1 MGLSLVENTLRI
13 GYLSLVLSLVMM
25 TYLTMRPS
33 LHQNRAT
40 TPRRR
45 RASKKDRQQQ

>member
-33 LHQNRAT
+33 LRQNRVTA
-40 TPRRR
+40 RRR
-45 RASKKDRQQQ
+45 RASKKDQQQQ